1 MRGSRGTCFALPK
14 HSRVAL
20 RQNRGMARPPKNPRP
35 VVDEPSKT
43 QLKKNMHA
51 LQELGET
58 LTTLSRDHLD
68 QLDLPEALRD
78 ALDEL
83 ERVGKHEARRRHMQ
97 FIGKLMRNVDPEPI
111 RAALDAFKG
120 VSATETAKMHRL
132 EGLRTRLLEDEKT
145 LHDIAETYPGAD
157 LQQLRVLRR
166 NAIKEKEQSRPPRA
180 FRELFRVLREL
191 EEGRSE
197 TGADAFDEDLGDEE

>member
-1 MRGSRGTCFALPK
+1 
-14 HSRVAL
+14 
-20 RQNRGMARPPKNPRP
+20 
-35 VVDEPSKT
+35 
-43 QLKKNMHA
+43 
-51 LQELGET
+51 
-58 LTTLSRDHLD
+58 
-68 QLDLPEALRD
+68 
-78 ALDEL
+78 
-83 ERVGKHEARRRHMQ
+83 
-97 FIGKLMRNVDPEPI
+97 
-111 RAALDAFKG
+111 
-120 VSATETAKMHRL
+120 
-132 EGLRTRLLEDEKT
+132 KT